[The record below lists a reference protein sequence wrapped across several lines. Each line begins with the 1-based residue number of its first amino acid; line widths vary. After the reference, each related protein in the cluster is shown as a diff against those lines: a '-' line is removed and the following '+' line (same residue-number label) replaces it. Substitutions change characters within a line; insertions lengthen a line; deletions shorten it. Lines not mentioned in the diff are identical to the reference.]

1 MRRPPVATCE
11 NDDRGDQPQ
20 GAADGQHRARIGEP
34 RRDLGHVIGHRPRVA
49 APTRAPQA
57 ACHVSFTTVTTP
69 SDVRA
74 LAGELSLAVVRLTR
88 HLRGRRVDS
97 QISLTQLSALATLAR
112 EGAMTPGALA
122 AKERVQPPSMTRVI
136 ASLTDLGLVQRDPH
150 PTDGRQIIVS
160 LSSAGRALIDDE
172 TSAREAWMTEQLAG
186 LTDDQLLV
194 LTRAV
199 GIMKQ
204 IVTESE

>member
-1 MRRPPVATCE
+1 M
-11 NDDRGDQPQ
+11 
-20 GAADGQHRARIGEP
+20 
-34 RRDLGHVIGHRPRVA
+34 
-49 APTRAPQA
+49 
-57 ACHVSFTTVTTP
+57 TTP

-88 HLRGRRVDS
+88 HLRGRRADS

-112 EGAMTPGALA
+112 DGAMTPGGLA

-136 ASLTDLGLVQRDPH
+136 ASLTDLDLVERKPH

-160 LSSAGRALIDDE
+160 LSPAGRALIADE
-172 TSAREAWMTEQLAG
+172 TSAREAWMTEQLAT
-186 LTDDQLLV
+186 LTDEQLVV

-199 GIMKQ
+199 AIMKQ
-204 IVTESE
+204 IVSESE